1 VRNAANDALLSTFVS
16 TVPTLAPVACHATTA
31 DNSSELTR
39 LMTDLLYDAS
49 MTRDSLMEP
58 LCGRPGTGLRKT
70 RAGITSRADHRITA
84 STHRLP

>member
-1 VRNAANDALLSTFVS
+1 
-16 TVPTLAPVACHATTA
+16 
-31 DNSSELTR
+31 
-39 LMTDLLYDAS
+39 MTDLLYDAS